1 MVERDVPRATEVAAV
16 GSGDQRGAVGGAAA
30 GSASAA
36 PVPVLIRGPKSLED
50 TWPRTHFWLAAP
62 VHAAAVA
69 LAPAPGPVT
78 SRHLPPV
85 RSVPSL

>member
-1 MVERDVPRATEVAAV
+1 MSGPVTSGVPLVVLPPGSVSAV
-16 GSGDQRGAVGGAAA
+16 
-30 GSASAA
+30 

-50 TWPRTHFWLAAP
+50 TWPITHFWLAAP
-62 VHAAAVA
+62 VHAAAA
-69 LAPAPGPVT
+69 AFAPAPGPVT